1 MVAITFFMNK
11 KLDLLV
17 LANVFSVTKKTISS
31 FFLQKDRTVHLNSL
45 VKNLNKDDFKYWNQ
59 ELDSNVLDL
68 GKYKQFYP
76 CEYMSDF
83 EKFKEELPRKENL
96 IVL

>member
-45 VKNLNKDDFKYWNQ
+45 VKNLNKDDFKYWKQ

-68 GKYKQFYP
+68 VKYKQFYP